1 MATLI
6 VMSLVWGV
14 ITLVF
19 AVLVVYR
26 RTLTSHETDWIA
38 LTDDAKEEA
47 AIKAQ
52 TIIEA
57 KTRKL
62 TFPIRALGTL
72 SVVLLVAIAGF
83 WLYHGVF
90 TPPPMP

>member
-1 MATLI
+1 MTTLI
-6 VMSLVWGV
+6 LMGSAWGMS
-14 ITLVF
+14 TLFF
-19 AVLVVYR
+19 AGLVVYR

-52 TIIEA
+52 TILEA
-57 KTRKL
+57 RTRKL

-72 SVVLLVAIAGF
+72 SLVLLVVIAGF